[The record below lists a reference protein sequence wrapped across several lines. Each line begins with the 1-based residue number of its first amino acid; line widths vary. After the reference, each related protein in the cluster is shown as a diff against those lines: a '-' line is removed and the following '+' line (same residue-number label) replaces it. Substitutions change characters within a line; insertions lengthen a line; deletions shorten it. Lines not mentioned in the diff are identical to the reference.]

1 MFFPQLNK
9 DKLKKKKNTLYSY
22 FPKTCLSFLKTGE
35 LKNLDSSLN
44 IPSLSAVS

>member
-9 DKLKKKKNTLYSY
+9 DKLKKQKHLYSY
-22 FPKTCLSFLKTGE
+22 FPKACLSFLKTGE
-35 LKNLDSSLN
+35 LKNLDSGLN

>member
-9 DKLKKKKNTLYSY
+9 DELKNRKTRC
-22 FPKTCLSFLKTGE
+22 PKACLSFLKTGE
-35 LKNLDSSLN
+35 VKHLDSSLN